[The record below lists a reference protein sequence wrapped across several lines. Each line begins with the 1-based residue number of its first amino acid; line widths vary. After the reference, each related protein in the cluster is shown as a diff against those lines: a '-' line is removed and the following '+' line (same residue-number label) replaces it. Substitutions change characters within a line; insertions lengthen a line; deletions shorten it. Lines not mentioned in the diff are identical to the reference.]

1 MTVEKAC
8 GYIRE
13 ALEEMGFTVRYSPV
27 TNSWYASPPSFGTPE
42 NVYRA
47 AGELLL
53 AIDSLDPMGTTYKGE
68 G

>member
-13 ALEEMGFTVRYSPV
+13 ALEEMGEKVMYDRDIGFWMSTGE
-27 TNSWYASPPSFGTPE
+27 TNRISAVS
-42 NVYRA
+42 A
-47 AGELLL
+47 LLL
-53 AIDSLDPMGTTYKGE
+53 ALDSLDPMGTTYKEE

>member
-13 ALEEMGFTVRYSPV
+13 ALEEMGYPV
-27 TNSWYASPPSFGTPE
+27 
-42 NVYRA
+42 VYRVENWWWVDKEFPA
-47 AGELLL
+47 RPVGSLLMAL
-53 AIDSLDPMGTTYKGE
+53 DSLDPMGTTYKEE